1 MHPDKIQNSLLLQN
15 FQEVTELSW
24 KEGTYYDQM
33 SCLEGCV
40 LRLTRGQGF
49 LLSGGLWVFV
59 RDEA

>member
-1 MHPDKIQNSLLLQN
+1 MHPDKIKNSLLLQN

-40 LRLTRGQGF
+40 L
-49 LLSGGLWVFV
+49 
-59 RDEA
+59 